1 MALTRLIYFSETN
14 FPLAGAQG
22 KKMFRNI
29 LEASAKRNVEKGLT
43 GALVFDWD
51 HFLQILEGDRCKVSE
66 TFTMIA
72 QDPRHKRLVLVD
84 VSAIDERLFSRWNM
98 VLRDD
103 SVETA
108 QIITRFSPSGRFAPD
123 QCTAQGLIHMAQ
135 ALMEMKARRESVAG
149 RPVAADPVAAPPVQ
163 PQAAASIHAPV
174 SGIGLQMFG

>member
-1 MALTRLIYFSETN
+1 MALIRLIYFSETN

-29 LEASAKRNVEKGLT
+29 LEASAKRNIEKGLT

-51 HFLQILEGDRCKVSE
+51 HFLQILEGDRSKVSE
-66 TFTMIA
+66 TFTLIT
-72 QDPRHKRLVLVD
+72 QDPRHKRIVLVD

-98 VLRDD
+98 VLRDE

-108 QIITRFSPSGRFAPD
+108 QIITRFSPSGRFEPD

-135 ALMEMKARRESVAG
+135 ALIDMKTRRDSDAARASAPDVAQKG
-149 RPVAADPVAAPPVQ
+149 PAPQ
-163 PQAAASIHAPV
+163 QAAANPY
-174 SGIGLQMFG
+174 GIALQMFG